1 MLHEKDCEEGPQTL
15 PWVERVPT
23 WGVTESERQ
32 QDPNLGDVGGM
43 EEMLERKH
51 QRK

>member
-15 PWVERVPT
+15 PWVERLPT
-23 WGVTESERQ
+23 WGVTENERQ